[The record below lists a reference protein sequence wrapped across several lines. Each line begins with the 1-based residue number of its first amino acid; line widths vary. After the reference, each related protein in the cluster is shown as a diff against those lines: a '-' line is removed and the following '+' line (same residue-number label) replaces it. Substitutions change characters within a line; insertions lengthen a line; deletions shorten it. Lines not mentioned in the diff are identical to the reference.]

1 LRRVTAKSFYYRET
15 AGIRITVRPVF
26 LPTQS
31 DAREHRYVFAY
42 FVRIENVGPN
52 AAQLLT
58 RHWYI
63 HDSVGE
69 DTEVEGEG
77 VVGEQPHLSTGV
89 VHEYSSWCRL
99 KSPAG
104 HMEGTYHFVRDD
116 GTEFDAVIPRFVLQA
131 NVESDLVS

>member
-1 LRRVTAKSFYYRET
+1 MTARAFFYRET

-42 FVRIENVGPN
+42 FVRIENVS
-52 AAQLLT
+52 ASAVQLLT

-63 HDSVGE
+63 HDSIGE

-77 VVGEQPHLSTGV
+77 VVGEQPLLAPGA

-104 HMEGTYHFVRDD
+104 FMEGTYHFVRED
-116 GTEFDAVIPRFVLQA
+116 GTQFDAHIPRFLLQG

>member
-1 LRRVTAKSFYYRET
+1 MTARPFYYRQT
-15 AGIRITVRPVF
+15 SGIRVTVRPVF

-42 FVRIENVGPN
+42 FVRIENVGTA

-63 HDSVGE
+63 HDSIGE

-77 VVGEQPHLSTGV
+77 VVGEQPHLQPGD

-104 HMEGTYHFVRDD
+104 HMEGTYHFARDD
-116 GTEFDAVIPRFVLQA
+116 GTGFDALIPRFLLQG